1 MAKKFGGKFSPDA
14 DTGADV
20 VVDDR
25 RVDASA
31 GRAGVLYPPAIVV
44 VATTFSDGPVALIAG
59 LAAAASLVGAA
70 WLVGE
75 GLRAQAA
82 YDARKV
88 ARRPAVPRKMIASAL
103 TGIGVALASFAH
115 DTSIL
120 TALLYGVA
128 GVGVHVTAFGLDPMR
143 DKRMEGIDTFQQDR
157 VARVVDEAEANLT
170 VMHDQIDGL
179 NDRALSVRV
188 AAFQTAA
195 RKMIRT
201 VEEDPRDLTGA
212 RKFLGVY
219 LMGARDATVKF
230 VDIYRRSKNQSART
244 DYEALLA
251 DLEQNFAARTNKM
264 LLDDK
269 TDMDIEIKVLR
280 DRLNREGVRLK

>member
-120 TALLYGVA
+120 TALL
-128 GVGVHVTAFGLDPMR
+128 
-143 DKRMEGIDTFQQDR
+143 
-157 VARVVDEAEANLT
+157 
-170 VMHDQIDGL
+170 
-179 NDRALSVRV
+179 
-188 AAFQTAA
+188 
-195 RKMIRT
+195 
-201 VEEDPRDLTGA
+201 
-212 RKFLGVY
+212 
-219 LMGARDATVKF
+219 
-230 VDIYRRSKNQSART
+230 
-244 DYEALLA
+244 
-251 DLEQNFAARTNKM
+251 
-264 LLDDK
+264 
-269 TDMDIEIKVLR
+269 
-280 DRLNREGVRLK
+280 